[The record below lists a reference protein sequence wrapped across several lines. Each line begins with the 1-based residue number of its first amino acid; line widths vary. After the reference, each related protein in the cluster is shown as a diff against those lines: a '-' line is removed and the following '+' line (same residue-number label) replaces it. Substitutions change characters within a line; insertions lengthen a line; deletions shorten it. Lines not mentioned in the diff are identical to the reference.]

1 MLVQLSDIDSE
12 PREISF
18 SLTGADLPDMSD
30 GPNGFELD
38 GPVTGVVD
46 FVRRGD
52 KIKARGKAS
61 GSIKFCCHRCLN
73 QVKEPVE
80 LNFDIILVLTPP
92 QDQIEYGPTG
102 EELDYGFIEGEEID
116 LSDIIAEQL
125 VLSRPMVN
133 LCRQDCGGLCPT
145 CGADL
150 NQGGCD
156 CADNKVDPRWATL
169 GQWAKKSP
177 LKE

>member
-12 PREISF
+12 PRETPFSF
-18 SLTGADLPDMSD
+18 SAEDLPDLSD

-38 GPVTGVVD
+38 GPVTGSVELTSQGEK
-46 FVRRGD
+46 VR
-52 KIKARGKAS
+52 ARGKAS
-61 GSIKFCCHRCLN
+61 GSIKFCCHRCLK
-73 QVKEPVE
+73 QVKKPVE
-80 LNFDIILVLTPP
+80 LDFEIILVRTPP
-92 QDQIEYGPTG
+92 QDQTEYGPTG

-133 LCRQDCGGLCPT
+133 LCRQDCDGLCPT

-150 NQGGCD
+150 NKGECD
-156 CADNKVDPRWATL
+156 CADNKVDPRWAAL
-169 GQWAKKSP
+169 SQWADKSP